1 MSDADSPVSAAK
13 APSTTRWTA
22 LAGLAPWRLTVQAAM
37 IAVLGQWSFYGI
49 FRCPFIVPYI
59 SCRNCPI
66 LTCEGRLVSLFWGFW
81 FLLPVS
87 AVLFGRAFC
96 GWVCPGGLVNQIL
109 GKVAPVKLR
118 VRNSLTRL
126 SPLGGTLSVF
136 FAATVFFLL
145 QQPRSNVPIR
155 TGGILLIGG
164 SYFRTFRHLLAH
176 PKHHLVGFLVG
187 GLLVANLWCRFACPT
202 GSLLEVFRPVS
213 VMKFYKTSRCNDCN
227 QCLQVCEM
235 GTRPA
240 EAGCTNCGDCLGSCP
255 VNAIRFG
262 RKKSL

>member
-1 MSDADSPVSAAK
+1 MSDADSPVIAAK
-13 APSTTRWTA
+13 APSMTRWTA
-22 LAGLAPWRLTVQAAM
+22 LASLAPWRRTVQAAM

-81 FLLPVS
+81 FLLPIS

-96 GWVCPGGLVNQIL
+96 GWACPGGLVNQLL
-109 GKVAPVKLR
+109 GKIAPVKLR
-118 VRNSLTRL
+118 VRNSLTRF

-136 FAATVFFLL
+136 SAAMVFFLL
-145 QQPRSNVPIR
+145 QQPRANVPIR
-155 TGGILLIGG
+155 TGEFFSSVVLTFEHSGTFWLIR
-164 SYFRTFRHLLAH
+164 SII
-176 PKHHLVGFLVG
+176 LVGFLVG